1 MITWLVRTI
10 ARKITILHRKEGKS
24 VIAETIGMLIRK
36 NSLEEKIQL
45 LAQANGRD
53 YILNKLAEECAEY
66 TAAHLKIH
74 NDGADMIKL
83 ADRASELADI
93 CVLIRQFEEIGT
105 EEEKTVIRN
114 EMEMKVDRA
123 LTRMA
128 IGKGA

>member
-1 MITWLVRTI
+1 MITEAIEMLVN
-10 ARKITILHRKEGKS
+10 
-24 VIAETIGMLIRK
+24 K
-36 NSLEEKIQL
+36 NSMEDKIQL
-45 LAQANGRD
+45 LAQAKGKD

-66 TAAHLKIH
+66 IAAHIKIH

-93 CVLIRQFEEIGT
+93 CVLIRQLEEIST
-105 EEEKTVIRN
+105 EEEKDIVRN